1 VSSVSAAS
9 VASLAAARSSNVVVS
24 TVFVSNGQTVTSSV
38 TVPTTIS
45 QTHSSSSNT
54 GAIVGGAV
62 GGVVGLAIVFLLLF
76 CLYRRK
82 KTSEFDGNWDPDSN
96 LERPGTLPQMDL
108 DLTGA
113 DAQPRPFDLT
123 STAPSHYTNLSG
135 GALLATGAYGAREMG
150 QTGAPSVL
158 SSGSRYPE
166 SDHGYGGGG
175 SSSGGGMG
183 GFNAVSVKQREAQGT
198 SHPGAPGVFGLANP
212 DEAEEN
218 APVVVHR
225 DAGRLAAG
233 PDIPPT
239 YDSIPIDGR

>member
-1 VSSVSAAS
+1 M
-9 VASLAAARSSNVVVS
+9 
-24 TVFVSNGQTVTSSV
+24 
-38 TVPTTIS
+38 
-45 QTHSSSSNT
+45 
-54 GAIVGGAV
+54 
-62 GGVVGLAIVFLLLF
+62 GLAIVFLLLF

-82 KTSEFDGNWDPDSN
+82 KTSEFDGDWDPDRN

-123 STAPSHYTNLSG
+123 STAPSHYTNSSG
-135 GALLATGAYGAREMG
+135 GALLAGGAYGGREMG

-166 SDHGYGGGG
+166 SDYGHGVGG

-183 GFNAVSVKQREAQGT
+183 GFNAVSLKQREAQGT
-198 SHPGAPGVFGLANP
+198 AHAGTPGVFGLANP
-212 DEAEEN
+212 DEAEED
-218 APVVVHR
+218 AAVVVHR

-233 PDIPPT
+233 PEIPPT
-239 YDSIPIDGR
+239 YDSIPIEGR